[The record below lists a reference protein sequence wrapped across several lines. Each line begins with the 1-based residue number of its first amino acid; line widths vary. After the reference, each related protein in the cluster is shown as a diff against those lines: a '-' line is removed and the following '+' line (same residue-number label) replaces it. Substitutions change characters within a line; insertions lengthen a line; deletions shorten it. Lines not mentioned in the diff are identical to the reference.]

1 MIQYNQARIKGGFN
15 MTVKEL
21 AKAANCSQARV
32 YQMART
38 LGRKPTVDELLQ
50 RKGKCGRPAMYF
62 KQDENK

>member
-1 MIQYNQARIKGGFN
+1 